1 MGMDPTLSLWHAEAG
16 EPLLETTIGDRLAEQ
31 AALYGDKEALVCA
44 EESGA
49 INRWSF
55 RGLHADSDRLARGLL
70 ALGVEPGD
78 KIAICAQNIP
88 EWILFKY
95 AIAKIGAVLVTVN
108 TGYKKFELDY
118 LLRDAQVRVL
128 ITTSGHRG
136 YSFIDAL
143 GQLVPEL
150 DRRRDVTE
158 PLAAAAYP
166 YLRHVLLL
174 RAQDGR
180 FLDVARFESM
190 AESVPA
196 AAVDARRARVSPSD
210 PAQIQYTSG
219 TTGSPK
225 GVVLTHRSLINNAWL
240 SGERG
245 GFTDADRM
253 ISSMPFFH
261 TAGCVCNSL
270 CMMVRGG
277 TLVELEVFDARRT
290 LELIERERTTL
301 INAVPTMFLRMFD
314 VLEEDAAR
322 GRTYDLSSM
331 RVAWTGG
338 TTISPDLMARV
349 HEKLGAWPAVIFGMT
364 ETSPVVTMTRPGDS
378 FELCAATAG
387 VPLAQTEVR
396 IVDAETKQVM
406 PIGTAG
412 ELQIRGYCTMQ
423 GYYNNPQRTAETL
436 LEGGWLRSGDL
447 ATLDAQGYLRIVGR
461 LKDMIIRGGENIY
474 PAEVEN
480 FLQTHPAV
488 AAAQVVA
495 VPDAQMGEEACAFV
509 QLRPGAKVTTDELD
523 TYCRA
528 NIARHKKPKFFVV
541 VDDFPLTASGKVQ
554 KTALRERAK
563 EMFGG

>member
-1 MGMDPTLSLWHAEAG
+1 MGMDAARSLWHAEASA
-16 EPLLETTIGDRLAEQ
+16 PLLETTIGDRLAEQ
-31 AALYGDKEALVCA
+31 AGRYLDKEALVCA
-44 EESGA
+44 EENGA
-49 INRWSF
+49 IGRWSF
-55 RGLHADSDRLARGLL
+55 RALHADSDRLARGLL

-78 KIAICAQNIP
+78 KVAICAQNIP

-136 YSFIDAL
+136 YSFLEAL
-143 GQLVPEL
+143 ADLVPEL
-150 DRRRDVTE
+150 GARHDVTE
-158 PLAAAAYP
+158 PLASAAYP
-166 YLRHVLLL
+166 HLRHVLLL

-180 FLDVARFESM
+180 FLDRATFDSL
-190 AESVPA
+190 AETIPNE
-196 AAVDARRARVSPSD
+196 AVDARRARVAPAD

-225 GVVLTHRSLINNAWL
+225 GVVLTHRSLVNNAWL

-245 GFTDADRM
+245 GFTESDRM

-277 TLVELEVFDARRT
+277 TLVELETFDARRT
-290 LELIERERTTL
+290 LELIERERATL

-314 VLEEDAAR
+314 VLEADAAT
-322 GRTYDLSSM
+322 GRAYDLASM

-349 HEKLGAWPAVIFGMT
+349 HEKFGAWPAVIFGMT

-387 VPLAQTEVR
+387 VPLAHTQVR
-396 IVDAETKQVM
+396 IVDAETKEIV

-423 GYYNNPQRTAETL
+423 GYYNNPARKAETL

-474 PAEVEN
+474 PAEIEN

-495 VPDAQMGEEACAFV
+495 IPDARMGEEACAFV
-509 QLRPGAKVTTDELD
+509 QLRPGAAATEEELD
-523 TYCRA
+523 AYCRA
-528 NIARHKKPKFFVV
+528 NIARHKKPKFFAFVEN
-541 VDDFPLTASGKVQ
+541 FPLTASGKVQ
-554 KTALRERAK
+554 KTELRDRAK